1 MSSISLKTLR
11 EELAQARW
19 REQSFLG
26 VVSVAKISQG
36 KSRPNGPF
44 NPITLSLFN
53 EKKLLSDPLK
63 MGYSLFLVSGIT
75 PLTEKARQASC
86 PRLLE
91 ALRWASE
98 QSASVSAIQI
108 EKNFTTQFMN
118 VAKEIANRSPASC
131 AVLMGITVE
140 EAHEIAKTSTDRM
153 TLAEF
158 AHHFDINLRLRG
170 DDRGIDDAFREPQR
184 VLRAFLKAPDIR
196 DQRRERQRLLRT
208 MFATRALCAGSL
220 SEMASAQILQDLRDL
235 EHLFTELSLGEA
247 VMRRLFLLLPIE
259 SADAH
264 RLALRLRRQMN
275 RAVDGRSAVHRA
287 PPQGEVKESL
297 LHQIQG
303 TVLDALCCRF
313 TATDLI
319 LVFFVA
325 VLVSVRAQNI
335 DVVTGHETFWL
346 TWAERQLSNFLHG
359 LITRETPSTTNA
371 EGAKLSTH

>member
-11 EELAQARW
+11 EELAKARW
-19 REQSFLG
+19 REEDFLG
-26 VVSVAKISQG
+26 VVSVADIYQE
-36 KSRPNGPF
+36 KSFPDGPF
-44 NPITLSLFN
+44 DSITLKLFN

-63 MGYSLFLVSGIT
+63 MGYSLFLVAGIT

-118 VAKEIANRSPASC
+118 TAKEIANRSPAAC
-131 AVLMGITVE
+131 AVLLGVTVE
-140 EAHEIAKTSTDRM
+140 EAHEIAKPSTDRM
-153 TLAEF
+153 TIAEF

-170 DDRGIDDAFREPQR
+170 DDRGIDDVYWALQKVIRE
-184 VLRAFLKAPDIR
+184 FLKASNGKAKR
-196 DQRRERQRLLRT
+196 NERQRLLRT

-220 SEMASAQILQDLRDL
+220 SEMASDQILQDLHDL

-264 RLALRLRRQMN
+264 RFALRLRRQMN

-287 PPQGEVKESL
+287 PPQGEVKELL

-319 LVFFVA
+319 LVFLVA

-359 LITRETPSTTNA
+359 LITGETPSTTHA

>member
-1 MSSISLKTLR
+1 MPSVSLNSLR
-11 EELAQARW
+11 KELAKARW
-19 REQSFLG
+19 REKSLLG
-26 VVSVAKISQG
+26 IVSVANVSQQ
-36 KSRPNGPF
+36 SAPF
-44 NPITLSLFN
+44 DSITLN
-53 EKKLLSDPLK
+53 VIKEKNMFEEPFRV
-63 MGYSLFLVSGIT
+63 GYSMFLVSGIT
-75 PLTEKARQASC
+75 ALTEEARQSGC
-86 PRLLE
+86 TQLLP
-91 ALRWASE
+91 ALRWATQRSNSMSYIRVNE
-98 QSASVSAIQI
+98 SFTTRFMTAAKETAIQ
-108 EKNFTTQFMN
+108 
-118 VAKEIANRSPASC
+118 SPAAC
-131 AVLMGITVE
+131 AVLLGVTVE

-158 AHHFDINLRLRG
+158 AQHFDIRLRLRG
-170 DDRGIDDAFREPQR
+170 DDRGIDDAFWEPQR

-335 DVVTGHETFWL
+335 DVVNGHEAFWI
-346 TWAERQLSNFLHG
+346 TWAEKRLSKFLQG
-359 LITRETPSTTNA
+359 LIVGDTARTNA
-371 EGAKLSTH
+371 EGTKPSPQQITY